1 MYAVN
6 RLVLGYY
13 IINMGFYAMI
23 LHKNCDIIPAGVMPF
38 TGIYSPDRE
47 EMQMKN
53 QYNKTVTACFVGYIV
68 QAIVNNFTPLLFLF
82 FQRSYQIPLSQ
93 ITLLVAFNFGIQ
105 LLVDL
110 LSVGF
115 VDRIGYRI
123 SMVAAH
129 VLAAAGLVLLTILPE
144 VTATPFTGIL
154 ISVMIYA
161 IGGGLL
167 EVLVSPVVEA
177 CPSDNKEKAMSMLH
191 SFYCWGHAGVVLL
204 STLFFYVVGIENWKM
219 LALLWAVVPMVNAFV
234 FARVPIATLMED
246 GESGLTLKE
255 LFRLRIFWILLVMM
269 ICAGASEQAVS
280 QWASTFAE
288 QGLGI
293 SKTAGDLAGPLAFAV
308 LMGTSRLFYGK
319 YGDRIH
325 LERFM
330 VYSSCLCILSYLGI
344 SLFPVPQ
351 LSLLACAVCGLSV
364 GIMWP
369 GTFSK
374 ASAALPKGGTAMFAL
389 LALGGDVGCS
399 GGPTVV
405 GMVSGALGDD
415 LKKGVLAG
423 VVFPALLLGGIILS
437 RKTKGKAKE

>member
-1 MYAVN
+1 MKLNY
-6 RLVLGYY
+6 R
-13 IINMGFYAMI
+13 
-23 LHKNCDIIPAGVMPF
+23 K
-38 TGIYSPDRE
+38 TIY
-47 EMQMKN
+47 
-53 QYNKTVTACFVGYIV
+53 ACFIGYIV
-68 QAIVNNFTPLLFLF
+68 QAIVNNFVPLLFLT
-82 FQRSYQIPLSQ
+82 FQGSYGIPLSK
-93 ITLLVAFNFGIQ
+93 ITMLVTFNFGVQ

-115 VDRIGYRI
+115 VDKIGYRA
-123 SMVAAH
+123 SMVIAH
-129 VLAAAGLVLLTILPE
+129 ILSAAGLVLLTILPE
-144 VTATPFTGIL
+144 VLSSPFAGIL
-154 ISVMIYA
+154 VAVMVYA

-191 SFYCWGHAGVVLL
+191 SFYCWGHVGVVLL
-204 STLFFYVVGIENWKM
+204 STLFFGAVGIENWKI
-219 LALLWAVVPMVNAFV
+219 LAVVWAVIPVCNAFA
-234 FARVPIATLMED
+234 FSKVPIAPLIED
-246 GESGLTLKE
+246 GEPGLRLGE
-255 LFRLRIFWILLVMM
+255 LLCLRIFWILLVMM
-269 ICAGASEQAVS
+269 VCAGASEQAVS

-288 QGLGI
+288 KGLGI
-293 SKTAGDLAGPLAFAV
+293 SKTAGDLAGPMAFAV
-308 LMGTSRLFYGK
+308 LMGASRAFYGK
-319 YGDRIH
+319 CGERIN
-325 LERFM
+325 LDRFM
-330 VYSSCLCILSYLGI
+330 VCSSSLCILSYLGI

-351 LSLLACAVCGLSV
+351 MSLIACAVCGLSV

-423 VVFPALLLGGIILS
+423 VVFPALLLGDIVLS